1 MWVTYRPEDQ
11 PEDAVQRWEFN
22 PKRVRTSD
30 AEIIEKRYGANWD
43 TWLNDVR
50 SGSAK
55 ARRVLLWHL
64 LRREHARLRYEDTP
78 DFYMEELLVEHSVVE
93 LLELKDRLSKVK
105 LDDESAREQ
114 MATALDIEITDAMA
128 REGVTDETAGKAS

>member
-11 PEDAVQRWEFN
+11 PEDAVQRWEFD
-22 PKRVRTSD
+22 PGRVRTSE
-30 AEIIEKRYGANWD
+30 AELIEKRYGANWD